1 VDGRRGA
8 GDHGLSKAEPDR
20 DPSLKPTRKSIARVP
35 TGARS
40 SKHPPPAPPAER
52 LLEGLY
58 VVFQP
63 IVDVTRRRVFA
74 FEALVRNPSFPSPPV
89 LFETALGCGRCGEL
103 GREIRRLAVAAASG
117 WPLFLNVHPQE
128 FGEGWIVRPDDPIF
142 LHDSDVYLEI
152 TESVPLSHFSL
163 VTPIIRELRAKGAR
177 LVVDDLGAGYSNLR
191 YIADLEP
198 EVVKLDRGL
207 IAGCHKDK
215 RQRTLITSLVRLCD
229 DLGARVV
236 AEGIE
241 LADELVAII
250 DTGVQFAQGY
260 LIAKPG
266 VDMPLC
272 SPESMAIL
280 ELRSDAPPVTARG
293 ARGSNGQNLP
303 APVELGRMR
312 RGTPPVPTR
321 RSSRSFRPNKG

>member
-1 VDGRRGA
+1 MA
-8 GDHGLSKAEPDR
+8 KTTE
-20 DPSLKPTRKSIARVP
+20 LKVTRKSLNRVP
-35 TGARS
+35 TGPRG
-40 SKHPPPAPPAER
+40 SKHPPPALPGEKM
-52 LLEGLY
+52 LEGLY

-74 FEALVRNPSFPSPPV
+74 YEALVRNPSFPSPPV
-89 LFETALGCGRCGEL
+89 LFETALGAGRCGEL
-103 GREIRRLAVAAASG
+103 GREIRRLAIQAAAG
-117 WPLFLNVHPQE
+117 WPIFLNVHPQE
-128 FGEGWIVRPDDPIF
+128 FGEGWIVRPDDPLF
-142 LHDSDVYLEI
+142 AHDSDVYLEI

-215 RQRTLITSLVRLCD
+215 RQRTLITSIVRLCA

-241 LADELVAII
+241 LADELSAIV

-260 LIAKPG
+260 HIAKPG
-266 VDMPLC
+266 VDL
-272 SPESMAIL
+272 PEPSRESLAVL
-280 ELRSDAPPVTARG
+280 ALRDGPPTSGRTF
-293 ARGSNGQNLP
+293 RGSHS
-303 APVELGRMR
+303 AVEIGRIR
-312 RGTPPVPTR
+312 KNSPPTSKRGRSVRPP
-321 RSSRSFRPNKG
+321 KG